1 MTERSVTLGQILT
14 EARRRFEEAG
24 LATAV
29 TDARQLILHLLD
41 LRPVDLITND
51 RRPLTAG
58 ELALVEDGIQRRL
71 NREPVFRIVGRRD
84 FYGLELGL
92 SKDTLEPRPDTEVLV
107 DVVLPHLARISS
119 SKGEARIIDL
129 GTGTGAIALA
139 LISKV
144 AHCRAVG
151 VDLSVDALETADANA
166 KNLGLSSRFET
177 VRSHWFESVDGRFD
191 LILSNPPYIRSGVV
205 GMLDPEVR
213 LFDPILALDGGEDG
227 LSAYRMIAS
236 QAVKHLEP
244 GGLIG
249 LEIGFDQ
256 KQDVIK
262 IFQSSGFKLLESRQ
276 DFGGNDRVLVF
287 A

>member
-1 MTERSVTLGQILT
+1 MTERSVTLGQILA

-51 RRPLTAG
+51 RRPLTAD
-58 ELALVEDGIQRRL
+58 ELALVEDGIRRRL

-139 LISKV
+139 LISQV
-144 AHCRAVG
+144 ANCRAVG